1 MKRFDAYQNCDLLFI
16 AGEAS
21 GDEHAAHIVSQ
32 LRLRHPQLKIAALGG
47 RQLHNAGAFMLE
59 DLTAHSAVGLWEV
72 LKRLPIFLELIAK
85 TVQWIAFNRPK
96 RVVFVDF
103 PGFNLEVAKRL
114 YQKKLSLKAGGP
126 VELYFYVSPQ
136 IWAWKAH
143 RRFNMARWLDALGVI
158 FPFEVDYY
166 KDTSLRVE
174 FVGHP
179 FAGEDFHN
187 PLSFDPNG
195 PIVLLPGSRRAIVRQ
210 HLPILWRAYREYAK
224 DHLEAKVMGVYANEQ
239 MRQEMIALTDGQLP
253 LTPAGAP
260 LKASAVLCTAGTISL
275 TVALAKIPAA
285 ILYKTDPLTYAFG
298 RRVYKLPYL
307 GMPNLLLKRP
317 LMEEFI
323 QENATPRQLAAQLK
337 RLKQEPTQSL
347 LAGQGAQDLRT
358 LLSAPAKKDAA
369 QWAAEKLTA

>member
-1 MKRFDAYQNCDLLFI
+1 MKPFEPYQNCDLLFI

-32 LRLRHPQLKIAALGG
+32 LRLTHPQLKIAALGG
-47 RQLHNAGAFMLE
+47 RRLHEAGAFMLQ
-59 DLTAHSAVGLWEV
+59 DLVAHSAVGLWEV
-72 LKRLPIFLELIAK
+72 LKRLPIFLELLDK
-85 TVQWIAFNRPK
+85 TVHWIAFNRPK

-103 PGFNLEVAKRL
+103 PGFNLELAKRL

-158 FPFEVDYY
+158 FPFEVEYY

-179 FAGEDFHN
+179 FADADFQN
-187 PLSFDPNG
+187 SLSFDPNG
-195 PIVLLPGSRRAIVRQ
+195 PIVLLPGSRRAIVRS
-210 HLPILWRAYREYAK
+210 HLPILWRAFREYAH

-239 MRQEMIALTDGQLP
+239 MRQEMIAHTDGQLP
-253 LTPAGAP
+253 LTPSGAP

-285 ILYKTDPLTYAFG
+285 ILYKTDPITYAFG
-298 RRVYKLPYL
+298 RSVYKLPYL

-323 QENATPRQLAAQLK
+323 QHNATPRQLAAQLK
-337 RLKQEPTQSL
+337 RLKDDPVHIM
-347 LAGQGAQDLRT
+347 LARQGAEDLHQI
-358 LLSAPAKKDAA
+358 LSAPAQKNAVEWVA
-369 QWAAEKLTA
+369 QKL

>member
-1 MKRFDAYQNCDLLFI
+1 MKPFEPYQKCDLLFI

-21 GDEHAAHIVSQ
+21 GDEHAAQIVSQ
-32 LRLRHPQLKIAALGG
+32 LRLSHPQLRIAALGG
-47 RQLHNAGAFMLE
+47 RHLHQAGAFMLC
-59 DLTAHSAVGLWEV
+59 DLAAHSAVGLWEV
-72 LKRLPIFLELIAK
+72 LKRLPTFLSLIAQ
-85 TVQWIAFNRPK
+85 TVRWIAFNRPK

-103 PGFNLEVAKRL
+103 VGFNLEVAKRL
-114 YQKKLSLKAGGP
+114 CEKKVSIKGGGT

-143 RRFNMARWLDALGVI
+143 RRFNMARWLDSLGVI

-166 KDTSLRVE
+166 KDTQLPVE

-179 FAGEDFHN
+179 FADPAFEN
-187 PLSFDPNG
+187 PLSFDPHA
-195 PIVLLPGSRRAIVRQ
+195 PIVLLPGSRRAIVRA

-224 DHLEAKVMGVYANEQ
+224 EHLEAKVVGVYANEQ
-239 MRQEMIALTDGQLP
+239 MRQEMITLTDGQLP
-253 LTPAGAP
+253 LTPSGAP

-298 RRVYKLPYL
+298 RSVYKLPYL

-323 QENATPRQLAAQLK
+323 QENATPRQLAVQLA
-337 RLKQEPTQSL
+337 RLKNDPVQIM
-347 LAGQGAQDLRT
+347 LARQGADELQE
-358 LLSAPAKKDAA
+358 LLSHPSKYTAA
-369 QWAAEKLTA
+369 EWAAYDL